1 MQNLYENF
9 AHETFYVSS
18 NYSNRAVIYVNH
30 TKIFLHE
37 NFYHK
42 FICKKIKRITVNL
55 SNMNA
60 LSEQEIAGQEVW
72 NCIGQNIFQLY
83 MLEFV
88 ERLRYSNKVVIRI
101 YYSHAIL

>member
-9 AHETFYVSS
+9 SHETFYGSS
-18 NYSNRAVIYVNH
+18 NYSNRAVIYVNNA
-30 TKIFLHE
+30 KIFLHE

-42 FICKKIKRITVNL
+42 FICTKIKRITVNL

-60 LSEQEIAGQEVW
+60 LSGQEIAGQEVW
-72 NCIGQNIFQLY
+72 HCIGQNIFQLY

-101 YYSHAIL
+101 YNSHAIL